1 MTIEFD
7 DNDIIL
13 SSAVYLPKDIIST
26 VFDITII
33 AWSKVITNRG
43 INIRSTEPVIAR
55 YLGRAMTEE
64 KNSRPKLKERIRI
77 EEEVGTRSFP
87 NLPKPK
93 GRIDIKIIYSYNE
106 NEYFG
111 MECKRVSSTEP
122 NRYLAT
128 DYVREGVERFVE
140 GTYSLGH
147 DYAAMLGF
155 VIDGKINDCI
165 DLICDRLNK
174 YKNDIC
180 LKEDWVDEQS
190 FGTTQ
195 NIYRPSHLQ
204 NGQDIISILHLFL
217 VVS

>member
-43 INIRSTEPVIAR
+43 INIRSTEPVIAG

-87 NLPKPK
+87 NVPKPK

-195 NIYRPSHLQ
+195 NIYRTRHLQ
-204 NGQDIISILHLFL
+204 NGQNIMSILHLFL

>member
-13 SSAVYLPKDIIST
+13 SSAVYLPKDIMSA

-33 AWSKVITNRG
+33 AWSKVIANRE
-43 INIRSTEPVIAR
+43 INISSHEPIIAG
-55 YLGRAMTEE
+55 YLGKAMTKG
-64 KNSRPKLKERIRI
+64 KNSRPKLKDKIRI

-87 NLPKPK
+87 NSPKPE
-93 GRIDIKIIYSYNE
+93 GRIDIKIIYNFNE

-111 MECKRVSSTEP
+111 IECKRVTSK
-122 NRYLAT
+122 NKKLAE
-128 DYVREGVERFVE
+128 DYIKKGIMRFVN
-140 GTYSLGH
+140 GKYSPGH

-155 VIDGKINDCI
+155 VIDGKVNDCI

-195 NIYRPSHLQ
+195 NIYRTSHLQ
-204 NGQDIISILHLFL
+204 NGQNIMSILHLFL